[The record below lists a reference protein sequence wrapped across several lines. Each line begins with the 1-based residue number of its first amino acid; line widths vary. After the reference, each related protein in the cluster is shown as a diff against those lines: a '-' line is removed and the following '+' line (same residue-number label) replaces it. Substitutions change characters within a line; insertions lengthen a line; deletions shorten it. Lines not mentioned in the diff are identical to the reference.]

1 MFSNVKEEEAMRQ
14 DEKKL
19 QHKIDAFLQRKT
31 TQYPDVERYAED
43 IYR

>member
-1 MFSNVKEEEAMRQ
+1 MRK
-14 DEKKL
+14 DDKNL
-19 QHKIDAFLQRKT
+19 QSRIDQFLERKI